1 MFFHRMLKIYRR
13 FKMAART
20 GEFFALHQW
29 DFISKNIQELNKDV
43 SFADRRTFPIDITQV
58 VWDTYVKD
66 YVFGIRNYVLKDPPS
81 TIPQALSKLQRYKW
95 RKLFFFNIYNITTH
109 KNGINKLPLKTI
121 LYNNT
126 SMFCFISDFIGC
138 IGWHNARLLE

>member
-1 MFFHRMLKIYRR
+1 MLKIYRR

-29 DFISKNIQELNKDV
+29 DFISRNIQELNKDTSAV
-43 SFADRRTFPIDITQV
+43 DRRTFPVDITQV

-81 TIPQALSKLQRYKW
+81 TIPQALSKLQRYTE
-95 RKLFFFNIYNITTH
+95 LIS
-109 KNGINKLPLKTI
+109 LPSL
-121 LYNNT
+121 
-126 SMFCFISDFIGC
+126 FIS
-138 IGWHNARLLE
+138 LLINLLSTSTTENISRVQKQRTSWLEISITYILLNSAGSSILGGRGK